1 MKKVLLP
8 LLITVVLCLI
18 PYIGVQYAGLAYL
31 FAIIIPCSALVILIA
46 GFAIRMVN
54 WLVRPVPFRIPT
66 TCGQE
71 KSLYWIKQNKLESP
85 SNLLE
90 VTLRVLGEVLLFRSL
105 FRNTKAELYAGP
117 KLAYGST
124 KWLWLGGMV
133 FHWSMLIIV
142 LRHSK
147 FFFSTVPP
155 FADFLD
161 NADRFFDI
169 TLPALYMTDVLVLA
183 AISFLVVRRLR
194 DAKLR
199 LISLPTDFFPLFLI
213 LAIVLAGMSM
223 RYVTKINVL
232 PVHDQI
238 LTLMDY
244 SFTLSSEIGVLFYVH
259 LFLVCVLAIYFP
271 FSKLMH
277 AGGIFLSPTRNLC
290 NNSRE
295 KRHINPWNPDIK
307 FKSYS
312 EYEDTYRDK
321 MKKAGLPVENE

>member
-1 MKKVLLP
+1 MKKVVMP
-8 LLITVVLCLI
+8 LFVIGVLCLI
-18 PYIGVQYAGLAYL
+18 PYIGVQYAGLGYL
-31 FAIIIPCSALVILIA
+31 FAVIIPCASLVVLIA

-54 WLVRPVPFRIPT
+54 WLIRPVPFRIPT

-71 KSLYWIKQNKLESP
+71 KSLDWIKQDKLESP
-85 SNLLE
+85 YHFWE
-90 VTLRVLGEVLLFRSL
+90 AIARVLGEVFLFRSL
-105 FRNTKAELYAGP
+105 FRNTKAELYGGP

-124 KWLWLGGMV
+124 KWLWLAGMT
-133 FHWSMLIIV
+133 FHWSLLIIV

-155 FADFLD
+155 IADFLD

-169 TLPALYMTDVLVLA
+169 TLPAFYMTDALVLA

-194 DAKLR
+194 DPKLR

-213 LAIVLAGMSM
+213 LAIALAGMSM

-244 SFTLSSEIGVLFYVH
+244 SFILSGEIGVLFYVH
-259 LFLVCVLAIYFP
+259 LFLVCVLAVYFP

-290 NNSRE
+290 NNSRA
-295 KRHINPWNPDIK
+295 KRYRNPWNPDIK
-307 FKSYS
+307 FKSYT
-312 EYEDTYRDK
+312 EYENDYRDK
-321 MKKAGLPVENE
+321 MKKAALPVENE

>member
-1 MKKVLLP
+1 MKKVWLP
-8 LLITVVLCLI
+8 LLMTVALCLI
-18 PYIGVQYAGLAYL
+18 PYIGVQYAGLGYL
-31 FAIIIPCSALVILIA
+31 FAVIIPCASLVILIA
-46 GFAIRMVN
+46 GFAIRMIN

-71 KSLYWIKQNKLESP
+71 KSLYWIKQDKLESP
-85 SNLLE
+85 SHFWE
-90 VTLRVLGEVLLFRSL
+90 AIARVLGEVLFFRSL

-169 TLPALYMTDVLVLA
+169 TLPALYITDVLVLA
-183 AISFLVVRRLR
+183 ALSFLVIRRLR
-194 DAKLR
+194 DQKLR

-213 LAIVLAGMSM
+213 LAIVLVGMSM

-244 SFTLSSEIGVLFYVH
+244 SFTLSGEIGVLFYVH

-307 FKSYS
+307 FKSYA

>member
-1 MKKVLLP
+1 MKKVWVP
-8 LLITVVLCLI
+8 LLMTGILCLI
-18 PYIGVQYAGLAYL
+18 PYVGVQYGGLGYL
-31 FAIIIPCSALVILIA
+31 FAIIIPCASLVILIA

-54 WLVRPVPFRIPT
+54 WLIRPVPFRIPT

-71 KSLYWIKQNKLESP
+71 KSLDWIRQDKLESP
-85 SNLLE
+85 SRLSH
-90 VTLRVLGEVLLFRSL
+90 VVGRVLGEVLFFRSL

-117 KLAYGST
+117 KLVYGST

-133 FHWSMLIIV
+133 FHWSLLVIV

-169 TLPALYMTDVLVLA
+169 TLPAFYMTDALVLA

-194 DAKLR
+194 DLKLR

-238 LTLMDY
+238 LTLMDH
-244 SFTLSSEIGVLFYVH
+244 SFILSGEIGVLFYVH

-295 KRHINPWNPDIK
+295 KRHSNPWNPDIK
-307 FKSYS
+307 FKSYT
-312 EYEDTYRDK
+312 EYEDAFRDK
-321 MKKAGLPVENE
+321 MKKAGLPVEKE